1 MFCPNCGTEFPED
14 AQFCM
19 KCGAKQPQSQP
30 EPKPSAESSAEQ
42 VETQAAPEENN
53 PEHGAVQQPQ
63 QRKPVR
69 EMTEEEL
76 LADGKARIKRAVR
89 NVIIGLVGFCLL
101 LLVVRL
107 FLPEPRSVIDA
118 SDLPSAQASS
128 ETVSE
133 SGSPMVT
140 DEPAEDRY
148 TISYE
153 SGEAFFAAAEQNM
166 GRFLA
171 LYEGDT
177 VRINDLEIDSV
188 DADKANVYS
197 DSWRLYFVYFQND
210 SDLYS
215 LNAGARVTIDAVISR
230 DWADDVC
237 LVDCVLIDVEN
248 NEYGYVDDV
257 MSSEYGTHSKMDGSS
272 TIGFSVYTGEG
283 SGFILDYYGADSS
296 ASNMVFSVST
306 PYSNSSDNGSV
317 IYFYDS
323 LGNGLILTV
332 VSPGTISI
340 SCDSSTFEGISS
352 STLDGTYYITESYIN
367 PMA

>member
-1 MFCPNCGTEFPED
+1 MFCPKCGAELPED
-14 AQFCM
+14 AKFCV
-19 KCGAKQPQSQP
+19 KCGANRPQSQP
-30 EPKPSAESSAEQ
+30 EAKQATTPIQNQGKAQENFESNQAEKG
-42 VETQAAPEENN
+42 TT
-53 PEHGAVQQPQ
+53 Q
-63 QRKPVR
+63 QRKPVG

-89 NVIIGLVGFCLL
+89 NVIIGLVGFCLI
-101 LLVVRL
+101 LLVVKL
-107 FLPEPRSVIDA
+107 FLPEPRIVIDA

-128 ETVSE
+128 EPASE
-133 SGSPMVT
+133 SVSPVVT
-140 DEPAEDRY
+140 DEPGDRY

-153 SGEAFFAAAEQNM
+153 SGDAFFEAAEQNM

-197 DSWRLYFVYFQND
+197 DSWGLYFVYFQNE

-215 LNAGARVTIDAVISR
+215 LNAGASVTIDAVISR

-237 LVDCVLIDVEN
+237 LVNCVLIDVEN
-248 NEYGYVDDV
+248 NEYGYIDDV

-296 ASNMVFSVST
+296 ASNMVFSVSA

-352 STLDGTYYITESYIN
+352 STLDGTYYMTESYIN

>member
-19 KCGAKQPQSQP
+19 KCGTKRPQSQP
-30 EPKPSAESSAEQ
+30 EPEPATGLSQDQGKNHEN
-42 VETQAAPEENN
+42 VETNKARQETA
-53 PEHGAVQQPQ
+53 QQPQ

-89 NVIIGLVGFCLL
+89 NVIIGLIGFGIIIFIAGRCS
-101 LLVVRL
+101 
-107 FLPEPRSVIDA
+107 PD
-118 SDLPSAQASS
+118 
-128 ETVSE
+128 SE
-133 SGSPMVT
+133 SSVDDPDLSTPSMETMETSSPVT
-140 DEPAEDRY
+140 PTEAPATDRY

-153 SGEAFFAAAEQNM
+153 SGEAFASAFSSNEA
-166 GRFLA
+166 RYLA
-171 LYEGDT
+171 LHEGET
-177 VRINDLEIDSV
+177 IRINYLEITGISGYS
-188 DADKANVYS
+188 VYS
-197 DSWRLYFVYFQND
+197 YVPGYTYIYMDFKND

-215 LNAGARVTIDAVISR
+215 IDEGALVTIDAVVSKDLLGSLR
-230 DWADDVC
+230 
-237 LVDCVLIDVEN
+237 LSDCVLIDVEN
-248 NEYGYVDDV
+248 NEYGYIDDV
-257 MSSEYGTHSKMDGSS
+257 MSSEYGTHSKMDESS

-283 SGFILDYYGADSS
+283 SGFILTYYGADAT
-296 ASNMVFSVST
+296 ASNLVFSVST
-306 PYSNSSDNGSV
+306 PYSNSNDDGSV

-352 STLDGTYYITESYIN
+352 STLDGTYYMTESYIN